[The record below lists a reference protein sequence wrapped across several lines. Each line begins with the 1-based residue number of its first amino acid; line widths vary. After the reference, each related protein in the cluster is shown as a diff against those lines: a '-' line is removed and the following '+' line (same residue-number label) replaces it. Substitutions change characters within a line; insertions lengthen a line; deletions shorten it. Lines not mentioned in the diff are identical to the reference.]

1 MFSLVTRASFNGW
14 GMGWHGIGRHG
25 SDDMGMKSACGMGYQ
40 LGSKCE
46 RSYGAWYG
54 TVGKLGTGSAGR
66 HTWNFSSKSLRPK
79 GRNGKA
85 DALFNF
91 VYYATDNCT
100 HL

>member
-1 MFSLVTRASFNGW
+1 
-14 GMGWHGIGRHG
+14 MGNGIGLSIRIE
-25 SDDMGMKSACGMGYQ
+25 M
-40 LGSKCE
+40 CE
-46 RSYGAWYG
+46 IMGAWG
-54 TVGKLGTGSAGR
+54 IIGKLDTRSAR
-66 HTWNFSSKSLRPK
+66 RYAWNFSGRESWRSK

>member
-1 MFSLVTRASFNGW
+1 MTWEG
-14 GMGWHGIGRHG
+14 HG
-25 SDDMGMKSACGMGYQ
+25 SDDTGMKWACGMG
-40 LGSKCE
+40 LSIRIEMCE
-46 RSYGAWYG
+46 IMGAWG
-54 TVGKLGTGSAGR
+54 IIGKLDTRSAGR
-66 HTWNFSSKSLRPK
+66 YAWNFSSESSRPK